1 VFRKG
6 SNLAFD
12 FGLAIAL
19 NTPSYQLSED
29 LVTIDGK
36 LVPTSA
42 VEFSDAQKLAFRLL
56 RPSGIK
62 IGMSYNFG
70 L

>member
-1 VFRKG
+1 M
-6 SNLAFD
+6 
-12 FGLAIAL
+12 
-19 NTPSYQLSED
+19 
-29 LVTIDGK
+29 
-36 LVPTSA
+36 VPTSE
-42 VEFSDAQKLAFRLL
+42 VEFSDVQKLAFNLL